1 MAASGV
7 TATRRGVAYGLVPV
21 AALAATVAVEA
32 AERQG
37 LAQAVDGIQSEFGI
51 SDFQVGLLPAA
62 MTVVGVL
69 GSIVIG
75 ILADRSRRTRLLS
88 GAMVAW
94 TVGMVA
100 SALAPGYAALVAA
113 RMAVGAVEG
122 NGPAAVSLLGDYYPV
137 RNRGRMF
144 GLYQGGALVGT
155 LVGLLAAGVAVSA
168 GGWRWAF
175 WIWVPVGLAVAVW
188 VARIPEPARG
198 DQDGDLRVGSAD
210 DEGDG
215 GAKHGDGGVE
225 PVDGHHPDH
234 GDPHTIGEEIGIGGL
249 TSVDAAATL
258 DLPAATRIGTLDYD
272 RAGLGT
278 VIRELCRVRT
288 MWFALLALTLSQFLL
303 VGLQFWGVEFFK
315 RAHGLSASGAAGFTA
330 VFGLGA
336 AAGVLLGGFVSDRYV
351 ERGVVNAR
359 ILVVAASSLA
369 APVVLVPAFLISN
382 IWLTTPFFILGGL
395 LLTAPVAPG
404 EAVLN
409 DVVVAPLRGRAA
421 SFRGVLRSLAA
432 LSPVLIGGL
441 SDAVG
446 LQDALALL
454 TPTYAVGG
462 VLMLLATRTYPTDLA
477 FVAEESHRLR
487 SDPAS

>member
-94 TVGMVA
+94 SVGMVA

-137 RNRGRMF
+137 RSRGRMF

-175 WIWVPVGLAVAVW
+175 WIWVPVGLVVAVW

-198 DQDGDLRVGSAD
+198 DQDGDLRVAGTQPD
-210 DEGDG
+210 DEEG
-215 GAKHGDGGVE
+215 GPAGPPAAGV
-225 PVDGHHPDH
+225 PDH

-272 RAGLGT
+272 RARLGT

-288 MWFALLALTLSQFLL
+288 MWFALMALTLSQFLL

-336 AAGVLLGGFVSDRYV
+336 AAGVLLGGFISDRYV

-369 APVVLVPAFLISN
+369 APLVLVPAFLISN

-487 SDPAS
+487 SDPSS

>member
-94 TVGMVA
+94 SVGMVA

-137 RNRGRMF
+137 RSRGRMF

-175 WIWVPVGLAVAVW
+175 WIWVPVGLVVAVW

-198 DQDGDLRVGSAD
+198 DQDGDLRVGGTQAD
-210 DEGDG
+210 DEEGDPAG
-215 GAKHGDGGVE
+215 PPVAGV
-225 PVDGHHPDH
+225 PDH

-272 RAGLGT
+272 RARLGT

-288 MWFALLALTLSQFLL
+288 MWFALMALTLSQFLL

-336 AAGVLLGGFVSDRYV
+336 AAGVLLGGFISDRYV

-369 APVVLVPAFLISN
+369 APLVLVPAFLISN

-487 SDPAS
+487 SDPSS